1 MEPTHFLCAGRK
13 LVVEQSMQ
21 AKIDTSLVELLLSGC
36 GQEWGSGS
44 GGQREDTVQLK
55 KREKYAITCVE
66 DSIWPHT
73 CNHLC

>member
-1 MEPTHFLCAGRK
+1 
-13 LVVEQSMQ
+13 MQ

-66 DSIWPHT
+66 DSIWPHISDTHEDQIT
-73 CNHLC
+73 CRTLYNVCSGKCID